1 MNIQEL
7 KTEEINSLIIELQNE
22 LTIRIQHEKEIFL
35 NEIRK
40 KAESFGVSVED
51 LITEAS
57 KPQRG
62 KNKGKPKYKNPDN
75 ELETWTGKG
84 RKPSWML
91 HHLDNG
97 KQLEDMIID

>member
-22 LTIRIQHEKEIFL
+22 LTIRIQHEKETFL

-40 KAESFGVSVED
+40 KADSFGVSVED
-51 LITEAS
+51 LITEAG
-57 KPQRG
+57 KPQRR
-62 KNKGKPKYKNPDN
+62 KNKAKPKYKNPDN

-84 RKPSWML
+84 RKPSWIV
-91 HHLDNG
+91 HHLESG
-97 KQLEDMIID
+97 KQLANMIID